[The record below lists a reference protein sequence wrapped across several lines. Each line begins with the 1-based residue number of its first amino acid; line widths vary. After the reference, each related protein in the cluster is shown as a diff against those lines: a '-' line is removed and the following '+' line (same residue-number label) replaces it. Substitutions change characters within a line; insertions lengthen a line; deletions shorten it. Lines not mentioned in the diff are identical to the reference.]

1 MTQTAEYI
9 ISLIRAVIQE
19 QPAPPILAGI
29 SVKELFAFA
38 RSHAVEALVFRGIAP
53 MLSGCD
59 DPVWRQWEN
68 RANQLLA
75 QSIVQLQQRDELI
88 HRLTTAGI
96 PVLPVKGCWLKEL
109 YPDLGD
115 RQMSDLDML
124 IPPEDAPSAEKI
136 LLSMGY
142 QREEVSFHHTAY
154 RKPPY
159 TAVELHTSLLPETDE
174 HFSCYQNIWE
184 KAVPVEGMPGLYR
197 LKPEDEYLYY
207 LVHLSKHLSEG
218 GSGIRSILDNCIYT
232 RCFSKLD
239 SAYVA
244 SELEKLGLSE
254 LAQQVQILS
263 RCWFETGQAI
273 PESLR
278 PLAQAV
284 CSSGT
289 YGTLEQRTRSRME
302 RLCQQYPNPV
312 ARFFAYC
319 LPRFFRPLSEMKR
332 RYPVL
337 EKVPILLP
345 VFWVVRLVSMMLHNE
360 KSFWQHLRSL
370 LGKGGSHG

>member
-9 ISLIRAVIQE
+9 ISLIRAVMQE
-19 QPAPPILAGI
+19 QPAPLIPAGI
-29 SVKELFAFA
+29 SVKELFDFA
-38 RSHAVEALVFRGIAP
+38 RSHAVEALVFRGLAP
-53 MLSGCD
+53 MLSHCD

-154 RKPPY
+154 RRPPY

-184 KAVPVEGMPGLYR
+184 KAVPVEGVPGLNR

-232 RCFSKLD
+232 RCFPKLD
-239 SAYVA
+239 STYVA
-244 SELEKLGLSE
+244 SELKKLGLSE
-254 LAQQVQILS
+254 LAQQV
-263 RCWFETGQAI
+263 
-273 PESLR
+273 
-278 PLAQAV
+278 
-284 CSSGT
+284 
-289 YGTLEQRTRSRME
+289 
-302 RLCQQYPNPV
+302 
-312 ARFFAYC
+312 
-319 LPRFFRPLSEMKR
+319 
-332 RYPVL
+332 
-337 EKVPILLP
+337 
-345 VFWVVRLVSMMLHNE
+345 
-360 KSFWQHLRSL
+360 
-370 LGKGGSHG
+370 

>member
-115 RQMSDLDML
+115 RQMSDLDMI

-184 KAVPVEGMPGLYR
+184 KAVPVDGMPGLYR

-232 RCFSKLD
+232 RCFPKLD
-239 SAYVA
+239 IAYVA

-263 RCWFETGQAI
+263 RCWFETGEEV
-273 PESLR
+273 PDGLR

-284 CSSGT
+284 CSAGT
-289 YGTLEQRTRSRME
+289 YGTLEQRTQSRME

-312 ARFFAYC
+312 AN
-319 LPRFFRPLSEMKR
+319 
-332 RYPVL
+332 VT
-337 EKVPILLP
+337 
-345 VFWVVRLVSMMLHNE
+345 
-360 KSFWQHLRSL
+360 
-370 LGKGGSHG
+370 